1 MEFIEIFGV
10 KIHNITF
17 EEATRE
23 VEAYLKGDSLK
34 VIYTPNPEI
43 VMGAKN
49 DSRLR
54 GLINNGDMITA
65 DGIGLIYAS
74 KIKKIPLKE
83 RVTGYHLSIKLLQI
97 ANENNYSIYLLGSK
111 DGIAKMAAENIKKD
125 YPNVKIAGYHHG
137 YFKGSHK
144 GNVDHEEEIKII
156 DDINNSNP
164 DIIFLGLGFPNQE
177 NWIDANKDKIKGRV
191 IIGNGGVIDILSGT
205 IKDTPEIYRKIGLEW
220 LYRLVKNP
228 SRISRQLVIPKFM
241 LKVIFGKDVIR

>member
-1 MEFIEIFGV
+1 MEAIEIFGV
-10 KIHNITF
+10 KIHNLTF
-17 EEATRE
+17 EEATKE
-23 VEAYLKGDSLK
+23 VESYLKGDDLK

-43 VMGAKN
+43 VMGAKD

-54 GLINNGDMITA
+54 DLINNGDMITA

-74 KIKKIPLKE
+74 RIKKKPLKE
-83 RVTGYHLSIKLLQI
+83 RVTGYHLSIKLLEI

-111 DGIAKMAAENIKKD
+111 DGIAKIAAENIKKD

-137 YFKGSHK
+137 YFKGSHR
-144 GNVDHEEEIKII
+144 GNENHQEEIKIVN
-156 DDINNSNP
+156 DINNSNP

-177 NWIDANKDKIKGRV
+177 NWIDANKDKIKGRL

-205 IKDTPEIYRKIGLEW
+205 IKDTPEVYRKLGLEW
-220 LYRLVKNP
+220 LYRLVKDP
-228 SRISRQLVIPKFM
+228 SRIKRQLVIPKFM

>member
-23 VEAYLKGDSLK
+23 VEGYLKGEDLK

-43 VMGAKN
+43 VMGAKD

-54 GLINNGDMITA
+54 SLINHGDMITA

-74 KIKKIPLKE
+74 RIKKKPLKE
-83 RVTGYHLSIKLLQI
+83 RVTGYHLSIKILEI

-111 DGIAKMAAENIKKD
+111 DGIAKMAAENIKKY
-125 YPNVKIAGYHHG
+125 YPNIRIAGYHHG
-137 YFKGSHK
+137 YFKGSHR
-144 GNVDHEEEIKII
+144 GDENHEEEIKII

-177 NWIDANKDKIKGRV
+177 NWIDANKDKIKGKV

-228 SRISRQLVIPKFM
+228 SRIKRQLVIPKFM
-241 LKVIFGKDVIR
+241 FKVIFGKDVIR